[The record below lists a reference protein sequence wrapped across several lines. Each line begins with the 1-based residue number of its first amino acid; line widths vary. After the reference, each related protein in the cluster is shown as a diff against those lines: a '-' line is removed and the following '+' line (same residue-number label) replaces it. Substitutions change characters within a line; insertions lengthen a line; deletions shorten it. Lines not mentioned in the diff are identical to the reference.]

1 MLIQKLEKRFYPR
14 MEIAEIM
21 ELSTRD
27 KNFADKVKTRLK
39 NWGYKYIY
47 IKRRG
52 VEITGIPSTA
62 EEKVQ
67 ELLIRKLNL
76 DSQTNLKAFAIM
88 MNLLASDYEF
98 ATSPWL
104 TRENI
109 IWKEYGIEISE
120 SAMRNWAKKLA
131 KEDILT
137 KITDSPEIWRS
148 YRDEFDMKHQERVS
162 DDEEKLDEYEKYKAK
177 KSQYLKEADKAY
189 QEEND
194 TLLPS
199 PTRWKET
206 YSKLW
211 HEFNCCYYSVKPFV
225 FNAFY
230 DDDYRELF
238 ELTEEIVQNL
248 IIEVADKKETA
259 AAAEK
264 FVF

>member
-1 MLIQKLEKRFYPR
+1 MLIQKLEKRFYSR
-14 MEIAEIM
+14 TEIAEIM

-27 KNFADKVKTRLK
+27 NNFVDKAKTRLE
-39 NWGYKYIY
+39 NWKYKYIY
-47 IKRRG
+47 IKGSG
-52 VEITGIPSTA
+52 VEITGTPSTA

-67 ELLIRKLNL
+67 ELLIRKLKLNK
-76 DSQTNLKAFAIM
+76 QTNFKAFAIM
-88 MNLLASDYEF
+88 MYLFATDYEF
-98 ATSPWL
+98 ATSPWK

-109 IWKEYGIEISE
+109 IWKEYCIHVADSTMSNWTRKLIE
-120 SAMRNWAKKLA
+120 K
-131 KEDILT
+131 DIFA

-162 DDEEKLDEYEKYKAK
+162 DDKEKLDEYEKYKAK

-206 YSKLW
+206 FSKLW
-211 HEFNCCYYSVKPFV
+211 YEFNCCYYSVKPFV

-230 DDDYRELF
+230 DDDYKELF

-248 IIEVADKKETA
+248 VIEVDDKKETA
-259 AAAEK
+259 AAEE

>member
-88 MNLLASDYEF
+88 MYLLASDYEF

-120 SAMRNWAKKLA
+120 SAMRN
-131 KEDILT
+131 
-137 KITDSPEIWRS
+137 
-148 YRDEFDMKHQERVS
+148 
-162 DDEEKLDEYEKYKAK
+162 
-177 KSQYLKEADKAY
+177 
-189 QEEND
+189 
-194 TLLPS
+194 
-199 PTRWKET
+199 
-206 YSKLW
+206 
-211 HEFNCCYYSVKPFV
+211 
-225 FNAFY
+225 
-230 DDDYRELF
+230 
-238 ELTEEIVQNL
+238 
-248 IIEVADKKETA
+248 
-259 AAAEK
+259 
-264 FVF
+264 

>member
-52 VEITGIPSTA
+52 VEITEIPSTA

-88 MNLLASDYEF
+88 MYLLASDYEF

-109 IWKEYGIEISE
+109 IWKEYG
-120 SAMRNWAKKLA
+120 
-131 KEDILT
+131 
-137 KITDSPEIWRS
+137 
-148 YRDEFDMKHQERVS
+148 
-162 DDEEKLDEYEKYKAK
+162 EK
-177 KSQYLKEADKAY
+177 
-189 QEEND
+189 
-194 TLLPS
+194 T
-199 PTRWKET
+199 
-206 YSKLW
+206 
-211 HEFNCCYYSVKPFV
+211 C
-225 FNAFY
+225 
-230 DDDYRELF
+230 
-238 ELTEEIVQNL
+238 
-248 IIEVADKKETA
+248 
-259 AAAEK
+259 
-264 FVF
+264 